1 MAKEELPS
9 DLNLDLIDMVQSAR
23 MLHDAEA
30 RPSDL
35 AAVYWIEAKRKA
47 GDFAAPTANAGEW
60 RVPLRAETADA
71 VWEQVKAMTVA
82 GKLGYKSKIS
92 TRPAADQADAEQRLL
107 CVRTY
112 DADDRD
118 DVERVKTA
126 LLAIGLTRLEYVAD
140 KRPPIP
146 RPRPPQRGKGS

>member
-1 MAKEELPS
+1 MANEDRPS
-9 DLNLDLIDMVQSAR
+9 ELNLDLIEMVQRAR

-71 VWEQVKAMTVA
+71 VWERVKALTVA
-82 GKLGYKSKIS
+82 GDLGYKSKVS
-92 TRPAADQADAEQRLL
+92 TRPAAGQADPEQRLL

-112 DADDRD
+112 DAADRS
-118 DVERVKTA
+118 DVERVGEA
-126 LLAIGLTRLEYVAD
+126 LLAIGLTPLEYVAD
-140 KRPPIP
+140 KT
-146 RPRPPQRGKGS
+146 QHQEF

>member
-9 DLNLDLIDMVQSAR
+9 DLNLDLIEMVQRAR

-35 AAVYWIEAKRKA
+35 AAVYWIEAKRTE
-47 GDFAAPTANAGEW
+47 GDYAAPTANAGEW
-60 RVPLRAETADA
+60 RVPLTAETADA
-71 VWEQVKAMTVA
+71 VWEQVKALTVA

-92 TRPAADQADAEQRLL
+92 TRPAAGQVDPDQRLL

-112 DADDRD
+112 DARD
-118 DVERVKTA
+118 STDVERVSDA
-126 LLAIGLTRLEYVAD
+126 LREIGFSGLDYVAD
-140 KRPPIP
+140 KRD
-146 RPRPPQRGKGS
+146 